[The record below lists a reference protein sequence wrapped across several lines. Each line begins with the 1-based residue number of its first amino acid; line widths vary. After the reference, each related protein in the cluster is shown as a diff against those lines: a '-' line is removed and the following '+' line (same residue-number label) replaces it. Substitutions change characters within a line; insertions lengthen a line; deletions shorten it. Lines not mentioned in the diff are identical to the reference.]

1 MLFNKL
7 HNFLSRYYLHSLLWA
22 VGLFLLGKIAF
33 LIHQNQAPVSI
44 DEKYQA
50 SIQNNVIREIEVL
63 KAESKE
69 IEEIFQEDNVISLV
83 EIKKKHQYPC
93 VIFKNEKLL
102 FWSDNRFIPDYDLI
116 AGNYTIKFFELQNG
130 YYIFHRDFFK
140 TNKEEN
146 KIEIFTY
153 LPLQVRYSLQN
164 KYLTPQVNPRI
175 FPDKQLEI
183 SKTFIPKKQIVTAE
197 NEYLFSLAYC
207 IKKEPPHLYWLAVS
221 LVCFVGAFLMLFVFV
236 WKWQDFFQ
244 RKKYYEIFLLIFAFY
259 WLLVRWLMLRNQ
271 IPHSFWETDLFNPQF
286 YASSSWSPSLGDLLI
301 NLLVALWIVFLIQRN
316 FPKTFIFQKVSPKK
330 EIWAKYWVSLLL
342 IFLSYVSFYEI
353 FGIFSTIFTNS
364 QLVLDISKNI
374 HFHLPHWAAFG
385 VFVLLSTIYFLLLHL
400 IGRLL
405 IRFLDNHYP
414 IFTLIFGIATILHSS
429 ITYFTGNFEA
439 FLILLNG
446 IYLLILYFFRLPQF
460 LYRFRNISILYLL
473 IGSLWCAIAG
483 TYALR
488 YFSTQAQNKE
498 IRRFGENLLVSRDF
512 KTEHI
517 LDNIIEEIQL
527 DLPLKF
533 FFKASL
539 SIVDKN
545 IIEKRIRKQYIKNE
559 FPDYEVE
566 VLVFDSEGYPISNNT
581 QIKYDDWVKT
591 YQDPVFKTDKI
602 DRFFINEAQAIEQKI
617 DFNLFKMYIDFVEIK
632 QSGQT
637 LGYVILTLKKR
648 KTTSFKVYPVLL
660 RNEKIQEDIKISDL
674 SYAIFRISDNSEQKN
689 QQLIYSQGDCNYY
702 KNFKEG
708 LLSIQKLYQQ
718 GYDFQGYKHFAFRGE
733 NGKVVVVSL
742 PEYDFKNTFA
752 NFSILFLF
760 LVTLIAL
767 ILSTYGLINY
777 YQRKKI
783 TLATRIQIFLNLAF
797 FFPLIIFSIITL
809 QVVSSSY
816 ENDLNQNFLQKAEK
830 ASNSLLS
837 VIQNY
842 KNDLNKSEYDTIS
855 RMKTKKELLNEVN
868 SVALYAQSDLNVF
881 DIQGKLLVTSQPSIY
896 DSRLLSKNIAPEA
909 LWQIVERKETSTM
922 LAENIGNLNYKA
934 VYWAIR
940 SFENNQLLAILNIP
954 FFDAE
959 DERDK
964 KLTGIFTTIINIFT
978 IIFLIF
984 VITSYFTS
992 NLLTE
997 PLAII
1002 TQKIRRTTL
1011 QTTNEPLQWDS
1022 DDEIGLLVNEYN
1034 KMLIKLEASKK
1045 ALAQSE
1051 KEAAWRQMAKQV
1063 AHEIKNPLTPMK
1075 LTLEHLMYK
1084 IYKNYPEMKEI
1095 IEKPFETV
1103 LTQIDLLS
1111 SIASSFSA
1119 FARMKEPESKEFDI
1133 AHTLKQTLLLYENDT
1148 DIHLIRH
1155 IEKGK
1160 FIVKG
1165 DSQLMM
1171 QIFTN
1176 LILNAKQAVPNERTP
1191 EILVA
1196 LYKNE
1201 NNCVRIEIRD
1211 NGSGIPEEIQSKVFQ
1226 PNFSTKF
1233 TGSGIGLALAKQ
1245 GIEHAGGKIW
1255 FETEKDMGT
1264 CFFIELPLITNK
1276 E

>member
-1 MLFNKL
+1 MQ
-7 HNFLSRYYLHSLLWA
+7 NFLTRYYLYSLLWA
-22 VGLFLLGKIAF
+22 VGLFLLGEVAF
-33 LIHQNQAPVSI
+33 LIHQNQAPISI
-44 DEKYQA
+44 DEKYQT
-50 SIQNNVIREIEVL
+50 SIQSNIIREIEIL
-63 KAESKE
+63 RQESKE
-69 IEEIFQEDNVISLV
+69 TEELFQENNVISLV
-83 EIKKKHQYPC
+83 EVKKKHQYPC
-93 VIFKNEKLL
+93 VIFRNEQLL
-102 FWSDNRFIPDYDLI
+102 FWSDNRFIPEYDLI
-116 AGNYTIKFFELQNG
+116 DGNYTIKFFELQNG

-140 TNKEEN
+140 TNEGN

-164 KYLTPQVNPRI
+164 KYLTSQVNPHI
-175 FPDKQLEI
+175 FPYEQLEI
-183 SKTFIPKKQIVTAE
+183 SKTPTSKQIFTAE
-197 NEYLFSLAYC
+197 NEYLFSLAYS
-207 IKKEPPHLYWLAVS
+207 IKKEPPHLYWFFVS
-221 LVCFVGAFLMLFVFV
+221 LICFVGAFVMLFVFV
-236 WKWQDFFQ
+236 WKWQEFFQ
-244 RKKYYEIFLLIFAFY
+244 QKKWYEVFILCFVSY
-259 WLLVRWLMLRNQ
+259 WFLVRWLMLKNQ
-271 IPHSFWETDLFNPQF
+271 IPYSFWETDLFNPQL
-286 YASSSWSPSLGDLLI
+286 YASSFWSPSLGDLLL
-301 NLLVALWIVFLIQRN
+301 NLFLGLWIVFLLQRN
-316 FPKTFIFQKVSPKK
+316 FPKTFIFQKISPKK
-330 EIWAKYWVSLLL
+330 KFGAQYGASLLL

-364 QLVLDISKNI
+364 QLVLDISQNI
-374 HFHLPHWAAFG
+374 HFRLPHWAAFG
-385 VFVLLSTIYFLLLHL
+385 VFVVLSTICFLLLHL
-400 IGRLL
+400 VGRLL
-405 IRFLDNHYP
+405 IRFLDNDYP
-414 IFTLIFGIATILHSS
+414 KFALLFGLATILHSS
-429 ITYFTGNFEA
+429 IAYFTGNFEL
-439 FLILLNG
+439 FLSLLNG

-473 IGSLWCAIAG
+473 IGSLWCAVAG

-488 YFSTQAQNKE
+488 YFSTQTQNKE
-498 IRRFGENLLVSRDF
+498 IGRFAENLLLSKDF
-512 KTEHI
+512 KTELT
-517 LDNIIEEIQL
+517 LDNIVEEIQL
-527 DLPLKF
+527 DLPLKL

-539 SIVDKN
+539 SVVDKN
-545 IIEKRIRKQYIKNE
+545 IIEKRIRKQYVKNE

-566 VLVFDSEGYPISNNT
+566 VLVFDNAGLPISKNT
-581 QIKYDDWVKT
+581 QIRYADWVET
-591 YQDPVFKTDKI
+591 YQKPQFRTDKT
-602 DRFFINEAQAIEQKI
+602 DRFFISETQAIEQKI
-617 DFNLFKMYIDFVEIK
+617 DLNLFRMYIDFIEIK
-632 QSGQT
+632 QSGQI

-648 KTTSFKVYPVLL
+648 KATSFKVYPVLL
-660 RNEKIQEDIKISDL
+660 RNEKIEENTKISNV
-674 SYAIFRISDNSEQKN
+674 SYAIFKTGSDPQKNSE
-689 QQLIYSQGDCNYY
+689 LIYSQGDCNYY

-708 LLSIQKLYQQ
+708 LFRIQKLYQQ
-718 GYDFQGYKHFAFRGE
+718 GYEFQGYKHFAFRGE
-733 NGKVVVVSL
+733 NGKVVVISL
-742 PEYDFKNTFA
+742 PEYAFKNTFA
-752 NFSILFLF
+752 NFSLLFLLLIT
-760 LVTLIAL
+760 LVAL
-767 ILSTYGLINY
+767 ILSVYGLINY

-797 FFPLIIFSIITL
+797 FFPLVIFSITTL
-809 QVVSSSY
+809 QVVSSTY
-816 ENDLNQNFLQKAEK
+816 ENDLNQKFLQKAEN

-837 VIQNY
+837 VMQSY
-842 KNDLNKSEYDTIS
+842 TEQ
-855 RMKTKKELLNEVN
+855 MKTKEELLGEVN

-881 DIQGKLLVTSQPSIY
+881 DTQGRLLVTSQPAIY

-1075 LTLEHLMYK
+1075 LTLEHLRYK
-1084 IYKNYPEMKEI
+1084 IYKNHPEMKEI
-1095 IEKPFETV
+1095 IEKPFKTV

-1111 SIASSFSA
+1111 DIASSFGA

-1133 AHTLKQTLLLYENDT
+1133 AHTLKQTLLLYENDE
-1148 DIHLIRH
+1148 DIRLIRH
-1155 IEKGK
+1155 IAKGK

-1165 DSQLMM
+1165 DNQLTM

-1176 LILNAKQAVPNERTP
+1176 LLLNAKQAVPNDRTP

-1201 NNCVRIEIRD
+1201 NNFVRIEIRD
-1211 NGSGIPEEIQSKVFQ
+1211 NGSGIPDEAQPKIFQ

-1264 CFFIELPLITNK
+1264 CFFIELPLIAHN
-1276 E
+1276 EG